1 MSRALLN
8 ASLCQSCCH
17 EFTRSFC
24 SFLSLSGASIARHRL
39 STPPIYSY
47 TKSRTF
53 SSAFCLRSD
62 IPPSNAPKS
71 HTRDSNE
78 KPSAPTQHIPWYLQ
92 EETPVTESQ
101 PVLSRDHLPE
111 LPANPPAILPILLD
125 YTFKDLG
132 LDDLKL
138 FDLRSLETPPA
149 LGANVI
155 MLIGTARSVKHL
167 NVAADRL
174 ARWLRTTWK
183 LTPYADGLLGRNE
196 LKIRLRR
203 RARRARAATQS
214 GAIMDEK
221 DDGITTGWICVNAGV
236 VEEAPVAEQEAENQ
250 GFEGFGNIT
259 AGTRVVVQMFTEEKR
274 AEVDLEGLWQ
284 ANLARATRQKQID
297 SGIDPD
303 ASPEE
308 VRSPTTSNRVFS
320 DRGFRHVSSIP
331 IKRSRPHS
339 LPHSDG

>member
-1 MSRALLN
+1 MNRALLN
-8 ASLCQSCCH
+8 TLLCRSYRH
-17 EFTRSFC
+17 DVARSFSC
-24 SFLSLSGASIARHRL
+24 LSGASIARPSL
-39 STPPIYSY
+39 FTPPIYNR
-47 TKSRTF
+47 TKNRAF

-62 IPPSNAPKS
+62 IPPSNSPESYTPAS
-71 HTRDSNE
+71 SE
-78 KPSAPTQHIPWYLQ
+78 KPSGPTQHIPWYLQ
-92 EETPVTESQ
+92 EGTPVTESQ
-101 PVLSRDHLPE
+101 PVSSRDHLPE
-111 LPANPPAILPILLD
+111 LPENPPAILPILLD

-132 LDDLKL
+132 LDSLKL

-174 ARWLRTTWK
+174 ARWLRTTWE
-183 LTPYADGLLGRNE
+183 LSPYADGLLGRNE

-214 GAIMDEK
+214 GAMMDDK

-236 VEEAPVAEQEAENQ
+236 VEEAPVAEQETDNQ
-250 GFEGFGNIT
+250 GFEGFGNISV
-259 AGTRVVVQMFTEEKR
+259 GTRLVVQMFTEEKR
-274 AEVDLEGLWQ
+274 AEIDLEGLWQ
-284 ANLARATRQKQID
+284 ANLARAARQKQID

-308 VRSPTTSNRVFS
+308 VRSSATLKA
-320 DRGFRHVSSIP
+320 SIF
-331 IKRSRPHS
+331 
-339 LPHSDG
+339 